1 MDIINQS
8 KRTDLIIYTSTIFI
22 FFYFIFL
29 APNNLTELL
38 LNDNNTAVYSVYA
51 RNLIEY
57 SLDKTFLLMSEI
69 GPDGKNIFEK
79 NDNTINRYINHPPL
93 LIWLTSISY
102 KLFGYE
108 IIYGRMISIISSCL
122 FFLVFFRYLVYIK
135 IKLFYILSTIIVLL
149 SLPVY
154 WTHGLIIE
162 HQPLLNLFL
171 LLTSINFLEYI
182 FHNKQKN
189 FNYFLFFWTLSFL
202 TDWPAYLFLIPYTLI
217 AISNK
222 NYKILLILISYP
234 LAIYI
239 SLNLYHH
246 YSINDLNLSDVLGI
260 DLFYSRTTQ
269 NLFPNQNFFEIWGN
283 SIFKMSY
290 LFVHFNFKLIISFIF
305 IISVIYIFFNHKKTN
320 QKIFSIFI
328 CFFLPSL
335 IYMLI
340 FRMWAESHSYWSYYF
355 ITPILTSFI
364 IFLDCIKKRY
374 IKLLVVIIS
383 INFLLQFFIVS
394 KDIMHIKKQP
404 LSQNTKTFIEK
415 YNKYDYVTDDE
426 SIGYGFA
433 FRSRWLE
440 NKKFN
445 NINLYKNN
453 NNKVL
458 FIKRLSNCT
467 FEDNSFIK
475 FEFFNWCYKELK
487 Q

>member
-1 MDIINQS
+1 MDIVNQS
-8 KRTDLIIYTSTIFI
+8 KRIHLLINSLTIFI

-57 SLDKTFLLMSEI
+57 PLDKTFLLMSEI

-79 NDNTINRYINHPPL
+79 NNNIINRYINHPPL
-93 LIWLTSISY
+93 LMWLTSISY

-108 IIYGRMISIISSCL
+108 IIYGRMISIISSTL
-122 FFLVFFRYLVYIK
+122 FFLVFFKYLFYIK
-135 IKLFYILSTIIVLL
+135 VKLFYILSTIPVLL
-149 SLPVY
+149 SFPVY

-171 LLTSINFLEYI
+171 LLATINFLEYI
-182 FHNKQKN
+182 FHNKKKN

-222 NYKILLILISYP
+222 NYKILPVLIGYP
-234 LAIYI
+234 FAIYF
-239 SLNLYHH
+239 SLNFYHQ
-246 YSINDLNLSDVLGI
+246 YSINDLNLGAITGL
-260 DLFYSRTTQ
+260 DLFYRRTTD
-269 NLFPNQNFFEIWGN
+269 NLFPDYNFFETWGN

-290 LFVHFNFKLIISFIF
+290 LFVYFNFKF
-305 IISVIYIFFNHKKTN
+305 IISLIFLISIIYIFFNYKKAN
-320 QKIFSIFI
+320 QKIFLIFI

-340 FRMWAESHSYWSYYF
+340 FRKWAESHSYWSYYF
-355 ITPILTSFI
+355 IIPILTSFI
-364 IFLDCIKKRY
+364 IFLDCLKEKY
-374 IKLLVVIIS
+374 IRLFIVIIF

-394 KDIMHIKKQP
+394 KDIMLIKKQP
-404 LSQNTKTFIEK
+404 LSEDTMAFLEK
-415 YNKYDYVTDDE
+415 YNDYDYVTNDD
-426 SIGYGFA
+426 SIGYGFG
-433 FRSRWLE
+433 FRSRWLQ

-445 NINLYKNN
+445 NIKFYQKKNN
-453 NNKVL
+453 KIL
-458 FIKRLSNCT
+458 FIKRLSNCPSK
-467 FEDNSFIK
+467 DKSFMR
-475 FEFFNWCYKELK
+475 FEFFNWCYKEYN
-487 Q
+487 

>member
-1 MDIINQS
+1 M
-8 KRTDLIIYTSTIFI
+8 FI
-22 FFYFIFL
+22 
-29 APNNLTELL
+29 
-38 LNDNNTAVYSVYA
+38 
-51 RNLIEY
+51 
-57 SLDKTFLLMSEI
+57 
-69 GPDGKNIFEK
+69 
-79 NDNTINRYINHPPL
+79 
-93 LIWLTSISY
+93 
-102 KLFGYE
+102 
-108 IIYGRMISIISSCL
+108 
-122 FFLVFFRYLVYIK
+122 FLVFFRYLVYIK

-260 DLFYSRTTQ
+260 DLFYSRTTH

-305 IISVIYIFFNHKKTN
+305 IISVIYIFFNHKKR
-320 QKIFSIFI
+320 Q
-328 CFFLPSL
+328 
-335 IYMLI
+335 
-340 FRMWAESHSYWSYYF
+340 
-355 ITPILTSFI
+355 
-364 IFLDCIKKRY
+364 IKKFFR
-374 IKLLVVIIS
+374 
-383 INFLLQFFIVS
+383 FLFVFFYPV
-394 KDIMHIKKQP
+394 
-404 LSQNTKTFIEK
+404 
-415 YNKYDYVTDDE
+415 
-426 SIGYGFA
+426 
-433 FRSRWLE
+433 
-440 NKKFN
+440 
-445 NINLYKNN
+445 
-453 NNKVL
+453 
-458 FIKRLSNCT
+458 
-467 FEDNSFIK
+467 
-475 FEFFNWCYKELK
+475 
-487 Q
+487 

>member
-1 MDIINQS
+1 MDFINQS
-8 KRTDLIIYTSTIFI
+8 KRTHLIIYPSTIFI

-51 RNLIEY
+51 RNLIEF

-69 GPDGKNIFEK
+69 GPDGKNIFDK
-79 NDNTINRYINHPPL
+79 NDNIINRYINHPPL

-108 IIYGRMISIISSCL
+108 IIYGRIISIISSSL
-122 FFLVFFRYLVYIK
+122 FFLVFFRYLFYIK

-149 SLPVY
+149 SLPIY

-171 LLTSINFLEYI
+171 LLASINFLEYI
-182 FHNKQKN
+182 FHNKQIN

-202 TDWPAYLFLIPYTLI
+202 TDWPSYLFLIPYTLI
-217 AISNK
+217 AISRK
-222 NYKILLILISYP
+222 NYKILPVLIFYP
-234 LAIYI
+234 LAIYFA
-239 SLNLYHH
+239 LNFYHQ
-246 YSINDLNLSDVLGI
+246 YSINDLNLSAVLGFDI
-260 DLFYSRTTQ
+260 FYNRTTV
-269 NLFPNQNFFEIWGN
+269 NLFPDQNFFEIWGN

-290 LFVHFNFKLIISFIF
+290 LFIHFNFKLIISIIF
-305 IISVIYIFFNHKKTN
+305 LISIIYIFFNYKKTN
-320 QKIFSIFI
+320 QKVFLIFI

-335 IYMLI
+335 MYMVI

-355 ITPILTSFI
+355 IIPILTSFI
-364 IFLDCIKKRY
+364 IFLDCLKKRY

-383 INFLLQFFIVS
+383 TNFLLQFFIVS

-404 LSQNTKTFIEK
+404 LSQTTKTFIEK
-415 YNKYDYVTDDE
+415 YNKFDYVTDDE
-426 SIGYGFA
+426 SIGYGFG
-433 FRSRWLE
+433 FRSRWLQ

-445 NINLYKNN
+445 NIKFYQEKNN
-453 NNKVL
+453 EIL
-458 FIKRLSNCT
+458 LIKRLSNCPT
-467 FEDNSFIK
+467 EDKSFKK
-475 FEFFNWCYKELK
+475 FEFFNWCYRELK
-487 Q
+487 K